1 MRGIEGRRVESRK
14 ARPAPLYVVV
24 TAASILFGP
33 ACETTNA
40 PPNPSPSAG
49 PDPGSKA
56 MHRLSSSEY
65 NATVQDVL
73 GTKLEPATANWRGG
87 ELGGFDNIASVLSV
101 DEAQYDRY
109 FETARALAVELM
121 ASESQRA
128 RFTPCVLSTPD
139 CVRSSIELAGLRIF
153 RRPLEPSELL
163 TYERVYQT
171 ARGLGDDESDAFT
184 LSLSALLSSAEFLY
198 RIELDPE
205 PDASEPHPLNAF
217 ELASRLSY
225 FLWSSAPDDA
235 LLQVATAGELSSP
248 AQVQAAV
255 DRLLDDPKSER
266 FISSFA
272 GQWLGARQVL
282 SHPTLPRL
290 YDWTPDVARA
300 AGQEMLLYFEDFLR
314 NDRSWFEF
322 PLSDF
327 NYADRILAKFY
338 AIPVKLPDFGPLE
351 RLEFHEDQRAGFF
364 GLAGFLAIS
373 SFDRRTSPSKR
384 GDWIAR
390 RLLCAEL
397 PKPPPDVPQLDSET
411 EDTST
416 LNVRQRLERHRVDP
430 SCSACH
436 ALFDPYGLALE
447 QFGPIGLYRSSYE
460 DGTPVDASA
469 TLPPSAA
476 HPDGLAI
483 EGLPGLARAVAE
495 DPRFGRCLATNLL
508 NYGLGRVI
516 TLNDEPH
523 LQAALDGWLA
533 AGQTPSIR
541 RLIQALVAT
550 DAFRSRRGGN
560 P

>member
-1 MRGIEGRRVESRK
+1 MVGRRVEPRE
-14 ARPAPLYVVV
+14 ARSARLCVVV
-24 TAASILFGP
+24 TAASILFGA
-33 ACETTNA
+33 ACEATNA
-40 PPNPSPSAG
+40 PPNPSPAAAA
-49 PDPGSKA
+49 DPGSKV

-73 GTKLEPATANWRGG
+73 GTKLEPATAHWRGG

-109 FETARALAVELM
+109 FGAARALASELM
-121 ASESQRA
+121 ATESQRA
-128 RFTPCVLSTPD
+128 RFTPCLLSTPD

-153 RRPLEPSELL
+153 RRPLEPSEL
-163 TYERVYQT
+163 TIYERVYQT
-171 ARGLGDDESDAFT
+171 ARGLGDDEIDAFT

-225 FLWSSAPDDA
+225 FLWGSAPDDA
-235 LLQVATAGELSSP
+235 LLQVAAAGELSTP
-248 AQVQAAV
+248 AQLQAVV
-255 DRLLDDPKSER
+255 DRLLNDAKSER
-266 FISSFA
+266 FIESFA
-272 GQWLGARQVL
+272 GQWLGARKVL

-290 YDWTPDVARA
+290 YDWTPGVARA
-300 AGQEMLLYFEDFLR
+300 AGQEIRLYFADFLR
-314 NDRSWFEF
+314 SDRSWFEF

-327 NYADRILAKFY
+327 NYADRVLAKFY

-373 SFDRRTSPSKR
+373 SYDRRTSPSKR

-390 RLLCAEL
+390 SLLCADL
-397 PKPPPDVPQLDSET
+397 PKPPPDVPQLDNEA

-416 LNVRQRLERHRVDP
+416 LNVRQRLEQHRADP
-430 SCSACH
+430 GCAPCH

-447 QFGPIGLYRSSYE
+447 EFGPIGLYRTSYE
-460 DGTPVDASA
+460 DGTPVDATA
-469 TLPPSAA
+469 TLPSSAA
-476 HPDGLAI
+476 HP
-483 EGLPGLARAVAE
+483 EGLPVEGLSDLARAVAE
-495 DPRFGRCLATNLL
+495 DPRFGRCLATTLL

-516 TLNDEPH
+516 TPNDEPH

-541 RLIQALVAT
+541 RLIHALVAT
-550 DAFRSRRGGN
+550 DAFRLRRGGS

>member
-1 MRGIEGRRVESRK
+1 
-14 ARPAPLYVVV
+14 
-24 TAASILFGP
+24 
-33 ACETTNA
+33 
-40 PPNPSPSAG
+40 
-49 PDPGSKA
+49 

-121 ASESQRA
+121 ATESQRA
-128 RFTPCVLSTPD
+128 RFVSCPLSTPT
-139 CVRSSIELAGLRIF
+139 CVRSSIELAGLRLF
-153 RRPLEPSELL
+153 RRPLEPSELV

-171 ARGLGDDESDAFT
+171 ARGLGDDENDAFT

-205 PDASEPHPLNAF
+205 PDASDPHPLNGF
-217 ELASRLSY
+217 EVASRLSY

-235 LLQVATAGELSSP
+235 LLQAAAAGELATP
-248 AQVQAAV
+248 AQLQAVV
-255 DRLLDDPKSER
+255 DRLLNDPKSER
-266 FISSFA
+266 FVASFA

-290 YDWTPDVARA
+290 YQWTPDVARA
-300 AGQEMLLYFEDFLR
+300 AGQEMLLYFADFLR
-314 NDRSWFEF
+314 SDRSWFEF

-327 NYADRILAKFY
+327 NYVDRVLAKFY
-338 AIPVKLPDFGPLE
+338 GVPIKLPDFGPLE
-351 RLEFHEDQRAGFF
+351 RLEFHDDQRAGFF

-373 SFDRRTSPSKR
+373 SLDRRTSPSKR

-390 RLLCAEL
+390 SLLCAEPL
-397 PKPPPDVPQLDSET
+397 KPPPGVPQLDGEA
-411 EDTST
+411 EDTSS
-416 LNVRQRLERHRVDP
+416 LNVRQRLDRHRADP
-430 SCSACH
+430 GCAACH

-460 DGTPVDASA
+460 DGTPVEA
-469 TLPPSAA
+469 TTILPPTAA
-476 HPDGLAI
+476 HPDGVSV

-495 DPRFGRCLATNLL
+495 DPRFGRCLATTLL
-508 NYGLGRVI
+508 NYGLGRA
-516 TLNDEPH
+516 LAPNDEPH
-523 LQAALDGWLA
+523 VQAALDGWLA
-533 AGQTPSIR
+533 PGQTPSIR

-550 DAFRSRRGGN
+550 DAFRIRRGGS